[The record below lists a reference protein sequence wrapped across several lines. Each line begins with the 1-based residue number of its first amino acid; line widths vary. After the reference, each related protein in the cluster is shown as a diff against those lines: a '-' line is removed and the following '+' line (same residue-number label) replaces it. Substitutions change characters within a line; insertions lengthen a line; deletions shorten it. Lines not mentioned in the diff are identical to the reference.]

1 MKSIA
6 AGSPLLEG
14 VVPFVEVN
22 AELRALGATPPDTS
36 TLRGRGYN
44 GAFSMYR
51 LPNGKLG
58 VLRADLPTIAA
69 QYGAPAGKVGI
80 AA

>member
-6 AGSPLLEG
+6 AGSPLLEDAI
-14 VVPFVEVN
+14 PFVNVN
-22 AELRALGATPPDTS
+22 AELRALGACPPDTS

-44 GAFSMYR
+44 GSFDMYR
-51 LPNGKLG
+51 LPNGKLA
-58 VLRADLPTIAA
+58 VLRADLPSIAA
-69 QYGAPAGKVGI
+69 MFGAPAGNVRI